1 MLRLLSLLQARP
13 NWTGPELA
21 ERLQVTDRTLR
32 RDVNR
37 LRDLGYPV
45 EAFSGPAGGYHL
57 APGGSL
63 PPLLFENDEA
73 VAVALGLRNAAS
85 GALPGFE
92 DAAVSA
98 LAKITQVL
106 PLKLASQV
114 DNLDRAT
121 VGFAWRSGP
130 TAPVDPA
137 ALALLAQA
145 CRIPERLRFRYTDS
159 GGRASERHVEPFQMV
174 HTSRRW
180 YLVAFDRDR
189 EAWRTF
195 RVDRIQKPTRTGMR
209 FVHGETPDAAALVSE
224 GVAVSAHTLQARV
237 FLKTSLARAK
247 DLVHPTIGLVSR
259 ADDGDTLLRIGADDA
274 GWVAR
279 YLANLPCDFEV
290 IDPPE
295 VVAAVREL
303 GRKLLDRSVAV
314 GTEAGRESAQQ
325 G

>member
-1 MLRLLSLLQARP
+1 
-13 NWTGPELA
+13 
-21 ERLQVTDRTLR
+21 
-32 RDVNR
+32 
-37 LRDLGYPV
+37 
-45 EAFSGPAGGYHL
+45 
-57 APGGSL
+57 
-63 PPLLFENDEA
+63 
-73 VAVALGLRNAAS
+73 
-85 GALPGFE
+85 
-92 DAAVSA
+92 
-98 LAKITQVL
+98 
-106 PLKLASQV
+106 
-114 DNLDRAT
+114 
-121 VGFAWRSGP
+121 
-130 TAPVDPA
+130 
-137 ALALLAQA
+137 
-145 CRIPERLRFRYTDS
+145 
-159 GGRASERHVEPFQMV
+159 
-174 HTSRRW
+174 
-180 YLVAFDRDR
+180 
-189 EAWRTF
+189 
-195 RVDRIQKPTRTGMR
+195 MR